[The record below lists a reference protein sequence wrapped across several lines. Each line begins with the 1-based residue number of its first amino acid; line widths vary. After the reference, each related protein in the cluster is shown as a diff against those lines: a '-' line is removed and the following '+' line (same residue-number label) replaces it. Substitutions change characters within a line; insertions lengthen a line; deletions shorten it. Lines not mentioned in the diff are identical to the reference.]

1 LTLRLT
7 LTLTLSSNL
16 ILLQGG
22 FLSCEWLNKPEPF
35 SEKLRN
41 VSLRK
46 YLPWIKYWGGWG
58 LFQEM
63 LTVLDIISKKHSVSL
78 SNVAVRIYG

>member
-1 LTLRLT
+1 V
-7 LTLTLSSNL
+7 
-16 ILLQGG
+16 G
-22 FLSCEWLNKPEPF
+22 KPEPLID
-35 SEKLRN
+35 SLSN

-63 LTVLDIISKKHSVSL
+63 LTVLGTVAKKHSVSIP
-78 SNVAVRIYG
+78 NVAVS

>member
-1 LTLRLT
+1 V
-7 LTLTLSSNL
+7 
-16 ILLQGG
+16 G
-22 FLSCEWLNKPEPF
+22 KPEPLIE
-35 SEKLRN
+35 SLSN

-63 LTVLDIISKKHSVSL
+63 LAVLGTVAKKHSVSIP
-78 SNVAVRIYG
+78 NVAVSGTESWSSVQIESLSVRD

>member
-1 LTLRLT
+1 MICFS
-7 LTLTLSSNL
+7 LSLNYPPLQSPP
-16 ILLQGG
+16 QGG
-22 FLSCEWLNKPEPF
+22 FLSEEWVGKPEPLID
-35 SEKLRN
+35 SLSN

-63 LTVLDIISKKHSVSL
+63 LTVLGTVAKKHSVSIP
-78 SNVAVRIYG
+78 NVAVS